1 MTQQLIEG
9 MAAYKVSVNNKTVDK
24 GYFNMNFD
32 GETLDIAG
40 VQKDKLIVMSLDEDD
55 VMNLLAKPS
64 SSNTLMERLSSDFD
78 DDHIM
83 IEEGP
88 ILEVLDTK
96 EKKSRS
102 HKKSKKSKKSKKKK
116 KSTSSSKKSRRKTP
130 KSVRAKMLP
139 VSTPVVGPTPSYY
152 KTN

>member
-1 MTQQLIEG
+1 MTQPLIEG
-9 MAAYKVSVNNKTVDK
+9 MAAYKVTVNEKTIDK

-40 VQKDKLIVMSLDEDD
+40 VQGDKLIVMSLDEDD

-78 DDHIM
+78 DDHMM
-83 IEEGP
+83 IQEGP
-88 ILEVLDTK
+88 ILEVL
-96 EKKSRS
+96 E
-102 HKKSKKSKKSKKKK
+102 SKKTKKPRSRKKGRKK
-116 KSTSSSKKSRRKTP
+116 KSTSSKKSRRKTP
-130 KSVRAKMLP
+130 KSAREKILP
-139 VSTPVVGPTPSYY
+139 VSTPVVGPTPRYY

>member
-1 MTQQLIEG
+1 MTQPLIEG
-9 MAAYKVSVNNKTVDK
+9 MAAYKVTVNEKTIDK

-40 VQKDKLIVMSLDEDD
+40 VQGDKLIVMSLDEDD

-83 IEEGP
+83 IQEGP
-88 ILEVLDTK
+88 ILEVL
-96 EKKSRS
+96 E
-102 HKKSKKSKKSKKKK
+102 SKKTKKPRSRKKGRKK
-116 KSTSSSKKSRRKTP
+116 KSTSSKKSRRKTP
-130 KSVRAKMLP
+130 KSAREKILP
-139 VSTPVVGPTPSYY
+139 VSTPVVGPTPRYY

>member
-1 MTQQLIEG
+1 MTQPLIEG
-9 MAAYKVSVNNKTVDK
+9 MAAYKVSVNNKTIDK

-40 VQKDKLIVMSLDEDD
+40 VQGDKLIVMSLDEDD

-64 SSNTLMERLSSDFD
+64 SSNTLIERLSSDFG
-78 DDHIM
+78 DDHMM

-88 ILEVLDTK
+88 ILEVLESKKTK
-96 EKKSRS
+96 KPKS
-102 HKKSKKSKKSKKKK
+102 HKKSRRKRSK
-116 KSTSSSKKSRRKTP
+116 TSSKKSRRKTP
-130 KSVRAKMLP
+130 KSARENILP
-139 VSTPVVGPTPSYY
+139 VSTPVVGPTPRYY

>member
-1 MTQQLIEG
+1 MTQPLIEG
-9 MAAYKVSVNNKTVDK
+9 MAAYKVTVNEKTIDK

-64 SSNTLMERLSSDFD
+64 SSNTLMERLSSDFG
-78 DDHIM
+78 DDHMM
-83 IEEGP
+83 IQEGP
-88 ILEVLDTK
+88 ILEVL
-96 EKKSRS
+96 
-102 HKKSKKSKKSKKKK
+102 KSKKTKKPRSRKKGRKK
-116 KSTSSSKKSRRKTP
+116 KSTSSKKSRRKTP
-130 KSVRAKMLP
+130 KSAREKILP
-139 VSTPVVGPTPSYY
+139 VSTPVVGPTPRYY

>member
-1 MTQQLIEG
+1 
-9 MAAYKVSVNNKTVDK
+9 
-24 GYFNMNFD
+24 MNFD

-102 HKKSKKSKKSKKKK
+102 HKKSKKSKKKK

>member
-1 MTQQLIEG
+1 MIILYMTQPFIEG
-9 MAAYKVSVNNKTVDK
+9 MAAYKVSVNNKTIDK

-40 VQKDKLIVMSLDEDD
+40 VQGDKLIVMSLDEDD

-64 SSNTLMERLSSDFD
+64 SSNTLMERLSSDFG
-78 DDHIM
+78 DDHMM

-88 ILEVLDTK
+88 ILEVLESKKT
-96 EKKSRS
+96 KKSRS
-102 HKKSKKSKKSKKKK
+102 RKKGRKK
-116 KSTSSSKKSRRKTP
+116 KSTSSKKSRRKTP
-130 KSVRAKMLP
+130 KSARENILP
-139 VSTPVVGPTPSYY
+139 VSTPVVGPTPRYY

>member
-83 IEEGP
+83 IEEEP

-102 HKKSKKSKKSKKKK
+102 HKKSKKSKKKK

>member
-1 MTQQLIEG
+1 MIILYMTQPFIEG
-9 MAAYKVSVNNKTVDK
+9 MAAYKVSVNNKTIDK

-40 VQKDKLIVMSLDEDD
+40 VQGDKLIVMSLDEDD

-64 SSNTLMERLSSDFD
+64 SSNTLMERLSTDVG
-78 DDHIM
+78 DDHMM

-88 ILEVLDTK
+88 ILEVLESKKT
-96 EKKSRS
+96 KKSRS
-102 HKKSKKSKKSKKKK
+102 RKKGRKK
-116 KSTSSSKKSRRKTP
+116 KSTSSKKSRRKTP
-130 KSVRAKMLP
+130 KSARENILP
-139 VSTPVVGPTPSYY
+139 VSTPVVGPTPRYY

>member
-1 MTQQLIEG
+1 MTQPLIEG
-9 MAAYKVSVNNKTVDK
+9 MAAYKVSVNNKTIDK

-40 VQKDKLIVMSLDEDD
+40 VQGDKLIVMSLDEDD

-78 DDHIM
+78 DDHMM
-83 IEEGP
+83 IQEGP
-88 ILEVLDTK
+88 ILEVLESKKT
-96 EKKSRS
+96 KKSRS
-102 HKKSKKSKKSKKKK
+102 RKKGRKK
-116 KSTSSSKKSRRKTP
+116 KSTSSKKSRRKTP
-130 KSVRAKMLP
+130 KSARENILP
-139 VSTPVVGPTPSYY
+139 VSTPVVGPTPRYY

>member
-1 MTQQLIEG
+1 MTQPFIEG
-9 MAAYKVSVNNKTVDK
+9 MAAYKVSVNNKTIDK

-40 VQKDKLIVMSLDEDD
+40 VQGDKLIVMSLDEDD

-64 SSNTLMERLSSDFD
+64 SSNTLMERLSSDFG
-78 DDHIM
+78 DDHMM

-88 ILEVLDTK
+88 ILEVLESKKT
-96 EKKSRS
+96 KKSRS
-102 HKKSKKSKKSKKKK
+102 RKKGRKK
-116 KSTSSSKKSRRKTP
+116 KSTSSKKSRRKTP
-130 KSVRAKMLP
+130 KSARENILP
-139 VSTPVVGPTPSYY
+139 VSTPVVGPTPRYY